1 MNILNQN
8 MANKIFLD
16 TNILVDYTLERV
28 GELDEIGKI
37 FDLAEEKKIDLYI
50 SESVLATTIYFL
62 QKNNQKKTLIIIRE
76 ISKILNFLTFEKDIL
91 LYSLE
96 LFKDIEDGLLY
107 FIALKADMQY
117 FITRNIKDFKYISP
131 SLPVLTPSQ
140 YLKEI
145 YLNDIP

>member
-8 MANKIFLD
+8 MANKVFLD
-16 TNILVDYTLERV
+16 TNILIDYTLERV

-37 FDLAEEKKIDLYI
+37 FDLAEENKIELYI
-50 SESVLATTIYFL
+50 SESVIATTIYFL
-62 QKNNQKKTLIIIRE
+62 QKNNSKKTLVIIRE
-76 ISKILNFLTFEKDIL
+76 ISKILNFVAFEKDIF

-96 LFKDIEDGLLY
+96 QFKDVEDGLLY
-107 FIALKADMQY
+107 FIALKAGLQY
-117 FITRNIKDFKYISP
+117 FITRNIKDFKNASP

-145 YLNDIP
+145 YLNDLP